1 MIQKNKIL
9 TAVLMAGIL
18 SVVSLSG
25 SGVTRAESV
34 QTGQTEKKVI
44 GASFASGEASYQETL
59 GTLLE
64 EWAKADSDQ
73 YSLEIQ
79 YADWNIY
86 GIYFYLC
93 RRQYVRRSGSGG
105 ATDSGMP

>member
-44 GASFASGEASYQETL
+44 GASFASGFSIFA
-59 GTLLE
+59 
-64 EWAKADSDQ
+64 A
-73 YSLEIQ
+73 
-79 YADWNIY
+79 
-86 GIYFYLC
+86 
-93 RRQYVRRSGSGG
+93 GG
-105 ATDSGMP
+105 GFLWKKFQAAACLVYRNEVV

>member
-44 GASFASGEASYQETL
+44 GASFASGEASYQEAL

-64 EWAKADSDQ
+64 ERAKADSDQ
-73 YSLEIQ
+73 YSLKSSMQTGMCPNRKSRYKILSKNGQ
-79 YADWNIY
+79 MP
-86 GIYFYLC
+86 LSC
-93 RRQYVRRSGSGG
+93 VR
-105 ATDSGMP
+105 

>member
-64 EWAKADSDQ
+64 ERAKADGAVLVNGEGLIVNETPSDED
-73 YSLEIQ
+73 LETCKELGKQLI
-79 YADWNIY
+79 A
-86 GIYFYLC
+86 
-93 RRQYVRRSGSGG
+93 
-105 ATDSGMP
+105 

>member
-34 QTGQTEKKVI
+34 QTGQTEKKSLVLPLLPARPVI
-44 GASFASGEASYQETL
+44 RKPWELFLKNGQ
-59 GTLLE
+59 
-64 EWAKADSDQ
+64 
-73 YSLEIQ
+73 
-79 YADWNIY
+79 
-86 GIYFYLC
+86 
-93 RRQYVRRSGSGG
+93 RQTVTSIAWKSSMQTGMCPNRKSRYKILSKNGQMPLSCVR
-105 ATDSGMP
+105 